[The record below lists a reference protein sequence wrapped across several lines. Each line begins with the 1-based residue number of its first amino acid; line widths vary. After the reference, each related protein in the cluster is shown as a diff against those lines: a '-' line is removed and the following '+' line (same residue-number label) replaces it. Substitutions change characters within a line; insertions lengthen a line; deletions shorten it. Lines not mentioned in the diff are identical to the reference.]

1 MLYRSGQA
9 GREAEQSKA
18 TQSSQGGGR
27 RQAAGREMLRRIS
40 LPQQA
45 PKADEN
51 DEGGICSRQLWKNN
65 MQSWSNV
72 LAVG

>member
-1 MLYRSGQA
+1 VDRQE
-9 GREAEQSKA
+9 GRQSRA

-51 DEGGICSRQLWKNN
+51 DEGGICSR
-65 MQSWSNV
+65 
-72 LAVG
+72 